1 MVDFRNPSNERLIA
15 IISSDQRSAYRR
27 HHDIGVVLLSDDK
40 STLEARL
47 LPVGLHGDPQ
57 PDKLAEYFANLAGDL
72 QASVLLIDGPQ
83 GWKDPEN
90 GLEHSR
96 VCERELNTPA
106 KTGLP
111 GAVKPANYRP
121 FVEFSILFF
130 DQLSAR
136 GWPRYQ
142 AGGAAMG
149 TTAETFPLAAWRSL
163 GPKALPAKS
172 KSKPAVLQQAT
183 EALLALYPTRLGED
197 KLVPL
202 SAKGLDKAWD
212 RVRRRTGLLGGIHWL
227 RHTFASQLV
236 MKGAALRTVQNL
248 MGHATIAVTERY
260 AHLAPGQTT
269 EAVKLISLYVTE
281 MPGSLSQLLSQR
293 IAPTSKYL
301 KVQTGEVPERPKG
314 LPC

>member
-1 MVDFRNPSNERLIA
+1 MTAKYSLARVVAELGHIPLDKLKPIDVERYKTKRLKSAKSATVAKEVRMLKAAMRRATLLQAIEKNPIELIKPPSVQESKAIDFFSSEQLAQIYANADRYAAVWKFAVNTGLRRKELAKARRSDVRVTAGNEKVLKVESIESGERDELG
-15 IISSDQRSAYRR
+15 RSTE
-27 HHDIGVVLLSDDK
+27 HLTNK
-40 STLEARL
+40 SRKVRFVPLNAAALEAL
-47 LPVGLHGDPQ
+47 
-57 PDKLAEYFANLAGDL
+57 
-72 QASVLLIDGPQ
+72 
-83 GWKDPEN
+83 
-90 GLEHSR
+90 
-96 VCERELNTPA
+96 
-106 KTGLP
+106 
-111 GAVKPANYRP
+111 
-121 FVEFSILFF
+121 
-130 DQLSAR
+130 DQ
-136 GWPRYQ
+136 
-142 AGGAAMG
+142 
-149 TTAETFPLAAWRSL
+149 
-163 GPKALPAKS
+163 
-172 KSKPAVLQQAT
+172 
-183 EALLALYPTRLGED
+183 LGED